1 MARSSKGRMNRR
13 SRLLGRNAR
22 RRDVTVSE
30 RMHKLEVGTK
40 VQLVPNAKYEDF
52 PSPRYAGRVGTV
64 VGKQGSAYV
73 VELKDGSLTKR
84 FITTA
89 IHLKSC

>member
-22 RRDVTVSE
+22 RRNVTVAE
-30 RMHKLEVGTK
+30 RIRELAIGSK
-40 VQLVPNAKYEDF
+40 VQLVPNSKFEDF

-73 VELKDGSLTKR
+73 VELKDGRLTKR

-89 IHLKSC
+89 IHLKSF

>member
-1 MARSSKGRMNRR
+1 MARSSKGRVNRR

-22 RRDVTVSE
+22 RHNVTVSE
-30 RMHKLEVGTK
+30 LIRVIEVGSK
-40 VQLVPNAKYEDF
+40 VQLVPNSKFEDF

-89 IHLKSC
+89 VHLKTC